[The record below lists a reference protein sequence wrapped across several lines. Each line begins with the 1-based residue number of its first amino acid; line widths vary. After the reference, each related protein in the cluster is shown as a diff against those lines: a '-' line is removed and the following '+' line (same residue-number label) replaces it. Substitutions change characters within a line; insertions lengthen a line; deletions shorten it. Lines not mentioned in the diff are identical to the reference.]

1 MATIAE
7 AKPTVRAVERSTS
20 YDRWLLASVVAL
32 LGIGLIMVYSSSI
45 VISLQY
51 GSPTYFLKRELIWI
65 GIGSLALMA
74 GTRIHYS
81 FWRRYSTLMF
91 VAAILLLVAVLI
103 PHVGTSTNGAQRWFQ
118 LSGMLSFQPS
128 EFAKLA
134 LAVYLAHWLS
144 VKGPRVTSFRKCSA
158 PFGIILGLVCLLILK
173 QPDMGT
179 AIVIALSML
188 AVYFVAGARL
198 EHFAAGVAAGL
209 ALAYLAL
216 KVQAYRGA
224 RMTAWLNPWKD
235 PSGTGYHTI
244 QALLALGLGGLTG
257 VGLGNSQQK
266 YVLPAPY
273 TDSIFAITAEELGLL
288 GALLVIGL
296 FVTFAYRGFRVA
308 ANTKDDFGR
317 LLAVGL
323 TASIIIQAFLNIAVI
338 TASLPFT
345 GVPLPFISFGGSSL
359 VISMLA
365 VGILLNISRHSGDR
379 EKGDSQNQREE
390 EKRDAH
396 HHHRRED
403 GRTRSP
409 GHSRHRKPSPALVP
423 TLAESAQ
430 DGEYKRQYG

>member
-1 MATIAE
+1 MAAVAE
-7 AKPTVRAVERSTS
+7 TKPVVVAVEHRAA
-20 YDRWLLASVVAL
+20 YDHWLLASVVAL
-32 LGIGLIMVYSSSI
+32 LGIGLVMVYSSSI
-45 VISLQY
+45 VISLRH

-65 GIGSLALMA
+65 AIGSVALVIGA
-74 GTRIHYS
+74 RLHYS
-81 FWRRYSTLMF
+81 IWRRFSTLMF
-91 VAAILLLVAVLI
+91 AGAVFLLVAVLV
-103 PHVGTSTNGAQRWFQ
+103 PHLGTSTNGAQRWFQ
-118 LSGMLSFQPS
+118 IGSLLSVQPS

-134 LAVYLAHWLS
+134 LAVYMAHWLS
-144 VKGPRVTSFRKCSA
+144 HKGKKVTSFRKCSA

-188 AVYFVAGARL
+188 TVYFVAGARL

-209 ALAYLAL
+209 GLAYLAL
-216 KVQAYRGA
+216 KLQAYRGA
-224 RMTAWLNPWKD
+224 RMSAWLNPWKD

-273 TDSIFAITAEELGLL
+273 TDSIFAVTAEELGLL

-296 FVTFAYRGFRVA
+296 FVAFAFRGFRIA
-308 ANTKDDFGR
+308 SHTRDDFGR

-323 TASIIIQAFLNIAVI
+323 TASIVIQAFINIAVI

-365 VGILLNISRHSGDR
+365 VGILLNVSRNEGDHDTKR
-379 EKGDSQNQREE
+379 TKKDGEGGE
-390 EKRDAH
+390 RDARND
-396 HHHRRED
+396 HRRQD
-403 GRTRSP
+403 RRARSA
-409 GHSRHRKPSPALVP
+409 GHSRRRKPSPALVP
-423 TLAESAQ
+423 TLARSSRDADHE
-430 DGEYKRQYG
+430 RRYG